1 MMGQQEKILLLVW
14 SVQILTWQF
23 PGPLFNA
30 QHSNGGIREAL
41 TRAMACIILSALVS
55 GSISLSMINGFL
67 CLLGFFLT
75 RKDLVEK
82 SNISRMAAISACP
95 LLCIGLIQSSR
106 IVDTYQPVLGNLM
119 NYPQEFYVLQ
129 AILMVHVFQIPAW
142 LAIITG
148 NQEGAQT
155 KFQESWRREEQW
167 VNFAERS
174 LFILSGFLGSFLPL
188 GISIILRLI
197 WMFIFRR
204 DHLQLRLTLAFT
216 GICSIVIS
224 SRLLFSVPFLP

>member
-1 MMGQQEKILLLVW
+1 MMGQQEKILLLLW
-14 SVQILTWQF
+14 SVQILTWHF
-23 PGPLFNA
+23 PGPLFNTL
-30 QHSNGGIREAL
+30 HSPGVIREAL
-41 TRAMACIILSALVS
+41 TRAMACMILSVLVS
-55 GSISLSMINGFL
+55 GSFSLSIINGFL

-75 RKDLVEK
+75 RKYLAEK
-82 SNISRMAAISACP
+82 SHIYRMAVISACP
-95 LLCIGLIQSSR
+95 LLCIGLIESSR

-119 NYPQEFYVLQ
+119 NFPQEIYVLQ

-142 LAIITG
+142 LAVITG

-155 KFQESWRREEQW
+155 EFKQSWIREEQW

-216 GICSIVIS
+216 GICSIVIL

>member
-1 MMGQQEKILLLVW
+1 
-14 SVQILTWQF
+14 
-23 PGPLFNA
+23 
-30 QHSNGGIREAL
+30 
-41 TRAMACIILSALVS
+41 
-55 GSISLSMINGFL
+55 
-67 CLLGFFLT
+67 
-75 RKDLVEK
+75 
-82 SNISRMAAISACP
+82 
-95 LLCIGLIQSSR
+95 
-106 IVDTYQPVLGNLM
+106 M